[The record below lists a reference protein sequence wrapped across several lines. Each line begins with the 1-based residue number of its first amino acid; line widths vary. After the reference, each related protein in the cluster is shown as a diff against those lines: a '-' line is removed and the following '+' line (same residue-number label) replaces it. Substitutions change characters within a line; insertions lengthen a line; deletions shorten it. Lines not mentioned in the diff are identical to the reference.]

1 MDGSYTGK
9 DISIDIVF
17 LNRDHGYSTTKL
29 KENIWHSMERHLE
42 IQEGML

>member
-9 DISIDIVF
+9 DIAIDVVF

-29 KENIWHSMERHLE
+29 KENIWHSMEIHLE
-42 IQEGML
+42 KMEGLL

>member
-9 DISIDIVF
+9 DIAIDVVF

-29 KENIWHSMERHLE
+29 KESIWNSMESHLE
-42 IQEGML
+42 TMEGLL